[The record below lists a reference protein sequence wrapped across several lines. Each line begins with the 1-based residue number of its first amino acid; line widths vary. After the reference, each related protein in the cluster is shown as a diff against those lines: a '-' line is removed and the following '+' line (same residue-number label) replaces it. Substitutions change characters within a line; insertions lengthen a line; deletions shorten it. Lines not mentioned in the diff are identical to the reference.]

1 MTGVAMRWICGLLA
15 AMLCAAGAPQA
26 APWEKAVEVLR
37 LGTIRIRTPRG
48 TDFMLR
54 IGMRPFQTPGRD
66 GKGGAL
72 RVAPVEESSF
82 GQIRLAEVRMGG
94 ATASD
99 VVFEVDNGRI
109 TRVRAVEGASALSD
123 ALASAGG
130 SAGRFAEL
138 SLGFDPAV
146 ASGSEAAGTVCLGFG
161 GNQALG
167 GTSPGGIHSR
177 YCFSD
182 ATLFVDSRYLVRDGK
197 LVP

>member
-1 MTGVAMRWICGLLA
+1 MRWICGLLA
-15 AMLCAAGAPQA
+15 AVLSAAWAPPI

-48 TDFMLR
+48 SDFMLR
-54 IGMRPFQTPGRD
+54 IGSRPFQIPGRD

-72 RVAPVEESSF
+72 RVAPVEDSSF
-82 GQIRLAEVRMGG
+82 GQIRLAEVREGDIV
-94 ATASD
+94 ARD
-99 VVFEVDNGRI
+99 VILEVDNGRI
-109 TRVRAVEGASALSD
+109 TRVRAAEGASGLSD
-123 ALASAGG
+123 VLVSAGG

-138 SLGFDPAV
+138 SLGFDPEAS
-146 ASGSEAAGTVCLGFG
+146 SGSEAAGTVCLGFG

-167 GTSPGGIHSR
+167 GTSPGAIRSR

>member
-1 MTGVAMRWICGLLA
+1 MRWICGLLA
-15 AMLCAAGAPQA
+15 AVLFAASA
-26 APWEKAVEVLR
+26 APWDKAVEVLR

-54 IGMRPFQTPGRD
+54 IGMRPLQTPDRN

-72 RVAPVEESSF
+72 RVAPVEDSSF
-82 GQIRLAEVRMGG
+82 GQIRLAEVRLG
-94 ATASD
+94 AVVARD

-109 TRVRAVEGASALSD
+109 TRVRAVEGATALSD
-123 ALASAGG
+123 ALAPAGG

-138 SLGFDPAV
+138 SLGFDPEAS
-146 ASGSEAAGTVCLGFG
+146 SGSEAAGTVCLGFG

-167 GTSPGGIHSR
+167 GTSPGAIHSR
-177 YCFSD
+177 YCLSD
-182 ATLFVDSRYLVRDGK
+182 ATLYVDSRYLVRDGK

>member
-1 MTGVAMRWICGLLA
+1 MRWICGFLA
-15 AMLCAAGAPQA
+15 AMLSAAWAPQA

-37 LGTIRIRTPRG
+37 LGTVRIRTPLG

-54 IGMRPFQTPGRD
+54 IGKRPFQTPGRD

-72 RVAPVEESSF
+72 RVAPVEDSGF
-82 GQIRLAEVRMGG
+82 GQIRLAEVRLG
-94 ATASD
+94 AVTARD

-109 TRVRAVEGASALSD
+109 TRVRAAGGASALSD

-138 SLGFDPAV
+138 SLGFDPEA

-167 GTSPGGIHSR
+167 GASPGPLHSR
-177 YCFSD
+177 YCFAD
-182 ATLFVDSRYLVRDGK
+182 ATMHVDFRYLVRDGK
-197 LVP
+197 LAP

>member
-1 MTGVAMRWICGLLA
+1 M
-15 AMLCAAGAPQA
+15 
-26 APWEKAVEVLR
+26 EVLR

-48 TDFMLR
+48 SDFMLR
-54 IGMRPFQTPGRD
+54 IGSRPFQIPGRD

-72 RVAPVEESSF
+72 LVAPVEDSSF
-82 GQIRLAEVRMGG
+82 GQIRLAEVREGDIV
-94 ATASD
+94 ARD
-99 VVFEVDNGRI
+99 VILEVDNGRI
-109 TRVRAVEGASALSD
+109 TRVRAAEGASGLSD
-123 ALASAGG
+123 VLVSAGG

-138 SLGFDPAV
+138 SLGFDPEAS
-146 ASGSEAAGTVCLGFG
+146 SGSEAAGTVCLGFG

-167 GTSPGGIHSR
+167 GTSPGGIRSR